1 MNYRKELYGVLAILD
16 EELEKSEYV
25 LKINTYLKKLHE
37 EIVKYVEWDSTRC
50 EDIVKQFEKIKTFI
64 KDEDV
69 LDIIELYKNK
79 VELLR
84 LEIKDGWRTALSN
97 LKPYE
102 GD

>member
-1 MNYRKELYGVLAILD
+1 MDYRKELYGVLAILD
-16 EELEKSEYV
+16 EELEKSEYI
-25 LKINTYLKKLHE
+25 LKINTYLKNLHE
-37 EIVKYVEWDSTRC
+37 EIIEYVECDSIKC
-50 EDIVKQFEKIKTFI
+50 EDVIKHFEKIKTFI

-69 LDIIELYKNK
+69 LDIVELYKNK

-97 LKPYE
+97 FGPYE